1 MVSRARTLASLAS
14 AAALALCTIPL
25 SAPLADPVELKPN
38 AASGS
43 AVGIRPLLPPD
54 SILDEEPAQP
64 KAEAVAMQEAA
75 EGSDSSEGE
84 PAERLAT
91 ETASE
96 PEPKRAQVERAP
108 ATARKAAAAI
118 AVEVSHDTGID
129 TVALKTGAQSPK
141 FSVQQLEN
149 PPRLVVDIESVVARS
164 NQAVPTKSLQF
175 VRGVRIGAHPDK
187 SRVVLD
193 LFGQPGVSHEE
204 SVVDGA
210 ILVTL
215 RGQEQAA
222 APAEG
227 EELKQEERTA
237 ALSASPDSEQP
248 EKDLEERLAEVRAAD
263 EDLDAHSLADL
274 ESRAADSAEL
284 NADIEEAK
292 SQDSKVEAV
301 LASLEQPKKGS
312 MAEITKLALG
322 QGEGTVGPEVR
333 IELDSSAEHRLERT
347 APSEYVLTLVG
358 AKLAAS
364 VKRDPILSAD
374 TASAIRS
381 VRSAT
386 AGEDV
391 LVRIFTQP
399 SAYLTARRENGAIVV
414 GETHDLSQVVKDIRA
429 QLAPPGKDEKPAQAS
444 DSGANVVQPPTAPN
458 LPPEAK
464 DSKPKQQAAAR
475 AKGSKTAQEISDAD
489 IDALLGDKSRYTG
502 RLISLDLQETDIDN
516 ALRIIAEV
524 SNLNIVASE
533 DVKGKVTLRLLDVP
547 WDQAL
552 DVILKT
558 NGLDKV
564 LEGSVM
570 RIAPVEKLKKER
582 ENLKEAID
590 AEQELE
596 PLSVK
601 YLRVSYAKAA
611 EIKSLVETVLSERG
625 TVAYDERSNQLIVK
639 DVRNGLKNV
648 VELVSKVDLRTP
660 QVLLET
666 QIVESSRNLARELGS
681 ELGFQYIQSPSTGN
695 GTGHNFPSAIA
706 VGGSVSQDS
715 ILGSSFPVATSL
727 TNGSAVSML
736 FDSADGTKSLEL
748 RLSQLEQEGRV
759 RIISRPAVATTNNK
773 AAEIKSVEKYRVKL
787 PNGGLSVATGAGAQ
801 ASGTSN
807 TATEVIEAGITLN
820 VTPQASPDYY
830 ILLDIKARSS
840 TFGTKEVEGIPNE
853 FERSAS
859 STVLVSSGQ
868 TFALGGIYKVTE
880 ADRVTGVPFFKD
892 LPVLGTFFRR
902 TVMDDSDEEL
912 LFFIT
917 PRIVEGSFDDASMK
931 AIS

>member
-1 MVSRARTLASLAS
+1 MRSPGLIGLAWL
-14 AAALALCTIPL
+14 T
-25 SAPLADPVELKPN
+25 APLMTAFAEPADT
-38 AASGS
+38 A
-43 AVGIRPLLPPD
+43 GIRPLLPPD
-54 SILDEEPAQP
+54 SVLEEAATKQESAPVP
-64 KAEAVAMQEAA
+64 AEASAA
-75 EGSDSSEGE
+75 
-84 PAERLAT
+84 
-91 ETASE
+91 
-96 PEPKRAQVERAP
+96 RAQRP
-108 ATARKAAAAI
+108 SQARSSQI
-118 AVEVSHDTGID
+118 GIEVNHASGVD
-129 TVALKTGAQSPK
+129 TVALKVGSENPRY
-141 FSVQQLEN
+141 SVQQLEN
-149 PPRLVVDIESVVARS
+149 PPRLVVDVESVLSRS
-164 NQAVPTKSLQF
+164 NSAIETKALEF
-175 VRGVRIGAHPDK
+175 VSGVRVGAHPGK
-187 SRVVLD
+187 SRIVLD
-193 LFGQPGVSHEE
+193 LNAAPGLSHEE
-204 SVVDGA
+204 AVVDGA

-215 RGQEQAA
+215 RGAEKSASA
-222 APAEG
+222 VAEEG
-227 EELKQEERTA
+227 EGKQEEASRRA
-237 ALSASPDSEQP
+237 AETQEATQP
-248 EKDLEERLAEVRAAD
+248 ELDLAERISKAGSLEQESEEEAA
-263 EDLDAHSLADL
+263 SLADL
-274 ESRAADSAEL
+274 EREETELPDVSSEIQIAKAE
-284 NADIEEAK
+284 
-292 SQDSKVEAV
+292 DSKVEAV
-301 LASLEQPKKGS
+301 LASLEKQNTPRMS
-312 MAEITKLALG
+312 EVTKLALKDASG
-322 QGEGTVGPEVR
+322 GAGPEVR
-333 IELDSSAEHRLERT
+333 VATEGRGEFRLERT
-347 APSEYVLTLVG
+347 APSEYVLTLAG
-358 AKLAAS
+358 AKLSSS
-364 VKRDPILSAD
+364 VKRDPIISPA
-374 TASAIRS
+374 TGAAIRS
-381 VRSAT
+381 ARPTT

-399 SAYLTARRENGAIVV
+399 SAYLTARRENGEVV
-414 GETHDLSQVVKDIRA
+414 VSETHDLSQVVKDIRA
-429 QLAPPGKDEKPAQAS
+429 QLDPAKDTQKEATADAS
-444 DSGANVVQPPTAPN
+444 KSNETPPPTAAK
-458 LPPEAK
+458 LPPESKEEKAK
-464 DSKPKQQAAAR
+464 KESKQQVAAR
-475 AKGSKTAQEISDAD
+475 AKGSKTATEISDAD

-564 LEGSVM
+564 LEGTVM

-582 ENLKEAID
+582 ENLKQAID

-596 PLSVK
+596 PLAVK

-625 TVAYDERSNQLIVK
+625 SVAYDERSNQLIVK

-648 VELVSKVDLRTP
+648 VELVNKVDLRTP

-666 QIVESSRNLARELGS
+666 QIVESTRNLTRELGS
-681 ELGFQYIQSPSTGN
+681 QLGFQYIQSPSTGN
-695 GTGHNFPSAIA
+695 GTGLNFPSSIA
-706 VGGSVSQDS
+706 VGGSAAQDS
-715 ILGSSFPVATSL
+715 ILGSSFPVVSNLA
-727 TNGSAVSML
+727 NGSAVSML

-748 RLSQLEQEGRV
+748 RLSQLEQEGKV

-773 AAEIKSVEKYRVKL
+773 AAEIKSVEKFRVKL

-868 TFALGGIYKVTE
+868 TFALGGIYKMTE

-892 LPVLGTFFRR
+892 IPVLGTFFRR
-902 TVMDDSDEEL
+902 TVTDDSDEEL

>member
-1 MVSRARTLASLAS
+1 MMPRQRNFLLNSSLLGLAYLAVPCIPAS
-14 AAALALCTIPL
+14 ADSAAPQANTAAVLA
-25 SAPLADPVELKPN
+25 V
-38 AASGS
+38 
-43 AVGIRPLLPPD
+43 RPLLPPD
-54 SILDEEPAQP
+54 SVVNEVPADSTA
-64 KAEAVAMQEAA
+64 KTTAEAVVPVARAPKTVR
-75 EGSDSSEGE
+75 SDSQIG
-84 PAERLAT
+84 
-91 ETASE
+91 
-96 PEPKRAQVERAP
+96 
-108 ATARKAAAAI
+108 I
-118 AVEVSHDTGID
+118 EVNHNPGVDI
-129 TVALKTGAQSPK
+129 VALKVGAAVPRYT
-141 FSVQQLEN
+141 VQQLEN
-149 PPRLVVDIESVVARS
+149 PPRLVLDIESVVSRS
-164 NQAVPTKSLQF
+164 NRSIPTKTLEF
-175 VRGVRIGAHPDK
+175 VSGVRVGAHPDK
-187 SRVVLD
+187 SRIVLD
-193 LFGQPGVSHEE
+193 LNRAQELSHEE
-204 SVVDGA
+204 SIVDGA

-215 RGQEQAA
+215 RGTSKPVVPEQEQKREENNDQA
-222 APAEG
+222 APSS
-227 EELKQEERTA
+227 QE
-237 ALSASPDSEQP
+237 ALQP
-248 EKDLEERLAEVRAAD
+248 EADLAERIAEAREANGSDEEAEPASLAETEREV
-263 EDLDAHSLADL
+263 EDLSDVDQGIEIAKAQDA
-274 ESRAADSAEL
+274 
-284 NADIEEAK
+284 
-292 SQDSKVEAV
+292 KVETV
-301 LASLEQPKKGS
+301 LASLETGAKSS
-312 MAEITKLALG
+312 MAEVTKLSLKS
-322 QGEGTVGPEVR
+322 GEGSGASEVR
-333 IELDSSAEHRLERT
+333 VATDGKAEFRLDRT
-347 APSEYVLTLVG
+347 APSEYVLTLPG
-358 AKLAAS
+358 AKLSAS
-364 VKRDPILSAD
+364 VKRDPIIAPA
-374 TASAIRS
+374 TGAVIRS
-381 VRSAT
+381 ARPTTV
-386 AGEDV
+386 GEDV
-391 LVRIFTQP
+391 LVRIFIQP
-399 SAYLTARRENGAIVV
+399 SAYLTARREKGEVV
-414 GETHDLSQVVKDIRA
+414 VSETHDLAQVVKDIRA
-429 QLAPPGKDEKPAQAS
+429 QLAPADAAEKDKTAAPEKSEETP
-444 DSGANVVQPPTAPN
+444 PPTAPS
-458 LPPEAK
+458 LPAESKDAK
-464 DSKPKQQAAAR
+464 AKGDSKQQAAAR
-475 AKGSKTAQEISDAD
+475 AKGSKTATEITDAD

-564 LEGSVM
+564 LEGTVM

-582 ENLKEAID
+582 ENLKQAID

-596 PLSVK
+596 PLAVK

-625 TVAYDERSNQLIVK
+625 SVAYDERSNQLIVK
-639 DVRNGLKNV
+639 DVRSGLKNV
-648 VELVSKVDLRTP
+648 VELVNKVDLRTP

-666 QIVESSRNLARELGS
+666 QIVESTRNLTRELGS
-681 ELGFQYIQSPSTGN
+681 QLGFQYIQSPSTGN
-695 GTGHNFPSAIA
+695 GTGLNFPSSIA
-706 VGGSVSQDS
+706 VGGSAAQDS
-715 ILGSSFPVATSL
+715 ILGSSFPVVSNLA
-727 TNGSAVSML
+727 NGSAVSML

-748 RLSQLEQEGRV
+748 RLSQLEQEGKV

-773 AAEIKSVEKYRVKL
+773 AAEIKSVEKFRVKL

-868 TFALGGIYKVTE
+868 TFALGGIYKMTE

-892 LPVLGTFFRR
+892 IPVIGTFFRR
-902 TVMDDSDEEL
+902 SVTDDSDEEL

>member
-1 MVSRARTLASLAS
+1 MPSIPVSASPEKLAANP
-14 AAALALCTIPL
+14 A
-25 SAPLADPVELKPN
+25 VV
-38 AASGS
+38 S
-43 AVGIRPLLPPD
+43 AVRPLLPPD
-54 SILDEEPAQP
+54 SFVDAPPADSVAKADSMENAKAEPA
-64 KAEAVAMQEAA
+64 AVPAA
-75 EGSDSSEGE
+75 RVPRTLPNEDQIG
-84 PAERLAT
+84 
-91 ETASE
+91 
-96 PEPKRAQVERAP
+96 
-108 ATARKAAAAI
+108 I
-118 AVEVSHDTGID
+118 EVNHNPGVDI
-129 TVALKTGAQSPK
+129 VALKVGAAAPRYT
-141 FSVQQLEN
+141 VQQLEN
-149 PPRLVVDIESVVARS
+149 PPRLVLDIESVVSRS
-164 NQAVPTKSLQF
+164 NRSILTKTLEF
-175 VRGVRIGAHPDK
+175 VSGVRIGAHPDK
-187 SRVVLD
+187 SRIVLD
-193 LFGQPGVSHEE
+193 LHRAQELSHEE
-204 SVVDGA
+204 SIVDGA

-215 RGQEQAA
+215 RGAPKSVAQEQGQRREEVKEQD
-222 APAEG
+222 APAA
-227 EELKQEERTA
+227 QEA
-237 ALSASPDSEQP
+237 VQP
-248 EKDLEERLAEVRAAD
+248 EADLAERIAEARDAD
-263 EDLDAHSLADL
+263 EGAEEAEPASLAELEREVEDL
-274 ESRAADSAEL
+274 SDVDRG
-284 NADIEEAK
+284 IEIAK
-292 SQDSKVEAV
+292 AQDAKVETV
-301 LASLEQPKKGS
+301 LASLEAGGKS
-312 MAEITKLALG
+312 RLTEVTKLSLSSS
-322 QGEGTVGPEVR
+322 EGASEVR
-333 IELDSSAEHRLERT
+333 VATAGKGEFRLERT
-347 APSEYVLTLVG
+347 APSEYVLTLAG
-358 AKLAAS
+358 AKLS
-364 VKRDPILSAD
+364 STIKRDPIISPA
-374 TASAIRS
+374 TGAVIRS
-381 VRSAT
+381 ARPTTV
-386 AGEDV
+386 GEDV
-391 LVRIFTQP
+391 LVRIFIQP
-399 SAYLTARRENGAIVV
+399 SAYLTARRDKGEVV
-414 GETHDLSQVVKDIRA
+414 ISETHDLTQVVKDIRA
-429 QLAPPGKDEKPAQAS
+429 QLSPAETAEKEKAAAAEKSEETP
-444 DSGANVVQPPTAPN
+444 PPTAPS
-458 LPPEAK
+458 LPPETK
-464 DSKPKQQAAAR
+464 DSKDAKAKKEPKQQAAAR
-475 AKGSKTAQEISDAD
+475 AKGSKTATEITDAD

-564 LEGSVM
+564 LEGTVM

-582 ENLKEAID
+582 ENLKQAID

-596 PLSVK
+596 PLAVK

-625 TVAYDERSNQLIVK
+625 SVAYDERSNQLIVK
-639 DVRNGLKNV
+639 DVRSGLKNV
-648 VELVSKVDLRTP
+648 VELVNKVDLRTP

-666 QIVESSRNLARELGS
+666 QIVESTRNLTRELGS
-681 ELGFQYIQSPSTGN
+681 QLGFQYIQSPSTGN
-695 GTGHNFPSAIA
+695 GTGLNFPSSIA
-706 VGGSVSQDS
+706 VGGSAAQDS
-715 ILGSSFPVATSL
+715 ILGSSFPVVSNLA
-727 TNGSAVSML
+727 NGSAVSML

-748 RLSQLEQEGRV
+748 RLSQLEQEGKV

-773 AAEIKSVEKYRVKL
+773 AAEIKSVEKFRVKL

-868 TFALGGIYKVTE
+868 TFALGGIYKMTE

-892 LPVLGTFFRR
+892 IPVLGTFFRR
-902 TVMDDSDEEL
+902 TVTDDSDEEL